1 MNLDKE
7 IENVL
12 IALDDIDKYCNSLS
26 NLLSLEDQKTQDLLH
41 YIENNKINAFQ
52 SYRLVKQL
60 KKIRLDRRNIKNNIE
75 LATTFYNNKNK
86 LISNEYRPVLKD
98 ELEKTKKQLQLKYK
112 NRYYQQCEIVNII
125 KQ

>member
-1 MNLDKE
+1 MDLDKE

-12 IALDDIDKYCNSLS
+12 IALDDIDKYCNSLGS
-26 NLLSLEDQKTQDLLH
+26 LLSLEDQKTQDLLH

-52 SYRLVKQL
+52 SYRLVKQI

-86 LISNEYRPVLKD
+86 LISSEYRSVLKD
-98 ELEKTKKQLQLKYK
+98 ELKKTKKKLQLKYK

>member
-1 MNLDKE
+1 MDLDKE

-75 LATTFYNNKNK
+75 LAATFYNNKNK
-86 LISNEYRPVLKD
+86 LIFNEYRSVLKD
-98 ELEKTKKQLQLKYK
+98 ELKKTKKQLQLKYK

>member
-1 MNLDKE
+1 MDLDKE

-75 LATTFYNNKNK
+75 LAATFYNNKNK
-86 LISNEYRPVLKD
+86 LISNEYRSVLKD
-98 ELEKTKKQLQLKYK
+98 ELKKTKKQLQLKYK

>member
-1 MNLDKE
+1 MDLDKE
-7 IENVL
+7 TENVL

-75 LATTFYNNKNK
+75 LAATFYNNKNK
-86 LISNEYRPVLKD
+86 LISNEYRSVLKD
-98 ELEKTKKQLQLKYK
+98 ELKKTKKQLQLKYK